1 MRLAGKVAI
10 ITGAGSGIG
19 RASALLFAKEGAK
32 VVVADIDREAGE
44 RTAREI
50 KEAGG
55 EATFA
60 QADVAKS
67 AEVERMVKTC
77 VEAFGGLD
85 ILYNNAGMPG
95 PAGVDNVSEE
105 DWGKVIDVNLKGV
118 FLGCKYAVSEM
129 RKRGGGSII
138 STASVAGLV
147 GSVASPTYSASKG
160 GVVLWTK
167 SAAIALAKDKIRVNC
182 VCPAPI
188 ETPMLPR
195 FFEGLPEPEK
205 ACQNFIA
212 SLPLGRAGTPE
223 EVAQAALFLAS
234 DESSFITGVAL
245 PVDAGH
251 VAR

>member
-1 MRLAGKVAI
+1 MRLSGKVAI

-19 RASALLFAKEGAK
+19 RASALLFAREGAK
-32 VVVADIDREAGE
+32 VVVADIDREAAE
-44 RTAREI
+44 RTAGEI
-50 KEAGG
+50 KNAEG

-60 QADVAKS
+60 QVDVSKA

-77 VEAFGGLD
+77 MEAFEGVD

-95 PAGVDNVSEE
+95 PDGVDIVSEE
-105 DWGKVIDVNLKGV
+105 DWDKAIDVNLKGV
-118 FLGCKYAVSEM
+118 FLGCKYAIPEM

-138 STASVAGLV
+138 STSSVAGLV
-147 GSVASPTYSASKG
+147 GSMSSPTYSAAKG

-167 SAAIALAKDKIRVNC
+167 AAAVALSKYKIRVNC
-182 VCPAPI
+182 LCPAPI
-188 ETPMLPR
+188 ETPMLIH
-195 FFEGLPEPEK
+195 FFDWSPDPEK
-205 ACQNFIA
+205 ALQNYTN
-212 SLPLGRAGTPE
+212 SLSLGRIGTPE
-223 EVAQAALFLAS
+223 EVARAALFLAS